1 MPPKK
6 RNSGTQKDLIKPGA
20 EGGSQSDKKESPVL
34 SLKKHRDKDTEFVIF
49 CKNLHVSDLVC
60 EQTWKLWKT
69 VQETVNEVLEGRAK
83 LWGACLF
90 VTITD
95 MDTACF
101 TLTQLLKA
109 VNMNVKGFLGLVRKL
124 DVNLD
129 TISTKVNAA
138 VMRLEKKYDV
148 TLALYQ
154 RFEKYFQLII
164 HLSLCLSSKNCSTL
178 LLCYYMYKITLVLFK
193 GKALQMEDDLV
204 ISFQLLLCV
213 MEYFIKRCPADL
225 VQPLYKSVITVQSPP
240 TRTSRRSQNKAK
252 ARPPEPELD
261 VRLLETLSK
270 ENECN
275 AEEVKNVYQ
284 TSFTAF
290 LESLHLLKSID
301 LPQVKILNQQ
311 YEEHYLKERDFDAR
325 LFLDGDETIFAP
337 KIEITQVEKTPQKNL
352 QEDDAVRIIPQTPIR
367 AAMTSIQQLRGDLV
381 SNGDKPST
389 NLNTY
394 FKNCTVDPT
403 QNVLK
408 RLETLGQTFSQR
420 FSQAVG
426 PRFISTGKQRYTL
439 GVRLYYKVMEAMLK
453 SVRMLPCYFPHS
465 KLLNDSKFH
474 TSLLACALEVVMAT
488 YGESS
493 FKSGGNGSESS
504 ESNLCFPWILDVF
517 ELAAFDFYK
526 VIESFIKAEPTLS
539 KDIVKHLETCENLI
553 MEKIAWV
560 MGSPLFDLLKLE
572 QEADAAETPVETPAN
587 LNQPLQHN
595 HTAADLYLSPLRP
608 GIRVLPPESP
618 ATLSSQ
624 APAIALTPTQVAA
637 QPSRHAKSNSL
648 SLFYKKL
655 YRLAYTRLKMLCS
668 YLLSYHP
675 ELEPII
681 WTLFQHTLQHEYELM
696 RNRHLDQLMM
706 SAMYAIA
713 KVKSV
718 DLRFKTI
725 VTAYKNM
732 PNTKQETF
740 KQVLISE
747 GNYDSI
753 IVFYN
758 QVFMQRLK
766 TNILQYA
773 SPRPPTLSPIPQIP
787 RSPYH
792 FPNSPLR
799 VPGSNNVYISPLK
812 STRMSPGIMTPRS
825 RFLLQNLF
833 TTSMTELYL
842 HIYVCP
848 CRMLVS
854 IGESFGLSNRFQKIN
869 QMVNSSDR
877 SYKRTLDLGPSL
889 KPLKRL
895 RFDVDGQDEADGSKS
910 SGDSTLIQKLAEMSS
925 TRSRMQEQKMKEDAE
940 SKKD

>member
-1 MPPKK
+1 
-6 RNSGTQKDLIKPGA
+6 
-20 EGGSQSDKKESPVL
+20 
-34 SLKKHRDKDTEFVIF
+34 HRDKDTEFVIF

-109 VNMNVKGFLGLVRKL
+109 VNMVKGFLGLVRKL

-154 RFEKYFQLII
+154 RFETCKKIFVLGSNENQE
-164 HLSLCLSSKNCSTL
+164 LSRNCWTL
-178 LLCYYMYKITLVLFK
+178 FLLAK
-193 GKALQMEDDLV
+193 KALQMEDDLV

-225 VQPLYKSVITVQSPP
+225 VQPLYSVITVQSPP

-301 LPQVKILNQQ
+301 LPQILKEQ

-337 KIEITQVEKTPQKNL
+337 KIETQVEKTPQKNL
-352 QEDDAVRIIPQTPIR
+352 QEDDAVRIIPQTPI

-426 PRFISTGKQRYTL
+426 PRL

-453 SVRMLPCYFPHS
+453 SEEKRLSVQNF

-488 YGESS
+488 YGSS

-595 HTAADLYLSPLRP
+595 HTAAD
-608 GIRVLPPESP
+608 
-618 ATLSSQ
+618 
-624 APAIALTPTQVAA
+624 
-637 QPSRHAKSNSL
+637 NSL
-648 SLFYKKL
+648 SLFYKK

-825 RFLLQNLF
+825 R
-833 TTSMTELYL
+833 
-842 HIYVCP
+842 
-848 CRMLVS
+848 MLVS
-854 IGESFGLSNRFQKIN
+854 IGESFGQLSNRFQKIN

-895 RFDVDGQDEADGSKS
+895 RFDVDGQDEADGKS
-910 SGDSTLIQKLAEMSS
+910 SGDSTLIQKLAEMS
-925 TRSRMQEQKMKEDAE
+925 TRSRMQEQKMKE
-940 SKKD
+940 